1 MRTVIKYVDLN
12 VTGNTTFSSLRLA
25 SGSLFIL
32 KKYLIP
38 VIILYME
45 TIKNIVPGKAVGF
58 LEEFKAFAL
67 QGSLIDLA
75 VGIVIGTAFNA
86 VVNSL
91 VTDVVMP
98 IIATIFGQPDFSSIV
113 IGNIMIGKFITSI
126 VNFLI
131 IGLSVFLVLK
141 FVIRNKKS

>member
-1 MRTVIKYVDLN
+1 MKFV
-12 VTGNTTFSSLRLA
+12 
-25 SGSLFIL
+25 
-32 KKYLIP
+32 
-38 VIILYME
+38 
-45 TIKNIVPGKAVGF
+45 
-58 LEEFKAFAL
+58 EEFKAFAL
-67 QGSLIDLA
+67 QGNLIDLA

-98 IIATIFGQPDFSSIV
+98 VIATIFGKPDFSAVV

-131 IGLSVFLVLK
+131 IGLSVFFVLK
-141 FVIRNKKS
+141 FVIRNKRVI